1 MSYHIKG
8 DRLILNMDVVQ
19 RQVLPYYPYYRAD
32 MPAPGAIVD
41 FHDQKNTTGNQQR
54 AWLVHYCLK
63 AFTESGGIPG
73 IDLGSAGIRMPG
85 CLPTDFIANTESPL
99 YGGSMNGVALRVD
112 ATDLRIFG
120 NDSFSCIVANHLI
133 EHLPCNILPADASQE
148 DRYRVRCPGIE
159 ILPVLRDHWLRVL
172 YPGGYI
178 CIIFPDESY
187 AREDGGS
194 VLYHDET
201 HRHAWDAKSFYWAI
215 IEPLL
220 DKVEV
225 VEFDTLG
232 NRFSTNVALRKK
244 F

>member
-1 MSYHIKG
+1 
-8 DRLILNMDVVQ
+8 MDVVQ
-19 RQVLPYYPYYRAD
+19 RQVLPYYPQYRLD
-32 MPAPGAIVD
+32 MSAPGAIVD

-133 EHLPCNILPADASQE
+133 EHLPCTQLLEDATQE
-148 DRYRVRCPGIE
+148 ERYFTLCPGTELIP
-159 ILPVLRDHWLRVL
+159 ILRDHWFRVL
-172 YPGGYI
+172 HPGGYI
-178 CIIFPDESY
+178 CIIFPDEKY

-194 VLYHDET
+194 ILYHDVT
-201 HRHAWDAKSFYWAI
+201 HRHAFMAKSFSRDI
-215 IEPLL
+215 IAPLL
-220 DKVEV
+220 DIAEV
-225 VEFDTLG
+225 VEFDTFG